1 MAPGQTTGPIQF
13 YHYQPDAEA
22 PHRQQAVF
30 TPQPNDRQA
39 CKAPV
44 PTYPP
49 QYGMYYS
56 QSQVWQQPPFQP
68 HAQYAGHGMMTPA
81 ASPPATYFGS
91 KIYVD
96 QNSPA
101 LRQLETN
108 FIVESRNSPSPPTPS
123 LSACPSTISS
133 PPSSSAFQTPVNG
146 GFYPIASLE
155 ALEGAKDQSHMA
167 DFTDADWASEFT
179 ECKNPP
185 KCDERPLIL
194 PKCLLSDVPKS
205 AWG

>member
-1 MAPGQTTGPIQF
+1 MEGPYAMAPGQTAGPLQF

-49 QYGMYYS
+49 LYGMYYS

-146 GFYPIASLE
+146 GFFPIASLE
-155 ALEGAKDQSHMA
+155 ALEGGKDQTHMA
-167 DFTDADWASEFT
+167 HFTDAEWASEFT
-179 ECKNPP
+179 ECKNSPRVMITLNTFL
-185 KCDERPLIL
+185 C
-194 PKCLLSDVPKS
+194 
-205 AWG
+205 GG

>member
-1 MAPGQTTGPIQF
+1 MAPGQTAGPIQF

-22 PHRQQAVF
+22 QHRQQAVF

-49 QYGMYYS
+49 LYGMYYS

-68 HAQYAGHGMMTPA
+68 HAQYAGHGMMTPT

-146 GFYPIASLE
+146 GFFPITSLE

-167 DFTDADWASEFT
+167 HFTDAEWTSEFT
-179 ECKNPP
+179 ECKNSP
-185 KCDERPLIL
+185 R
-194 PKCLLSDVPKS
+194 VMRNH
-205 AWG
+205 

>member
-1 MAPGQTTGPIQF
+1 MEGPYAMAPGQTAGPIQF

-49 QYGMYYS
+49 PYGMYYS

-68 HAQYAGHGMMTPA
+68 HAQYAGHGMMTPT

-155 ALEGAKDQSHMA
+155 ALEGAKDQTHMGH
-167 DFTDADWASEFT
+167 FTDTEWASDFT
-179 ECKNPP
+179 ECKNSMFFFLVFS
-185 KCDERPLIL
+185 KVR
-194 PKCLLSDVPKS
+194 
-205 AWG
+205 GG